1 MAAVAIRPPRDTP
14 TPPPMPAA
22 TASAQHLPI
31 LGVSSTTPISIPNKH
46 ISMAGPNYANPV
58 TPPASPRSEQSHSPQ
73 EVNGCMN
80 SLLYPADDYPT
91 ICKSPPVRAIDAAGV
106 AAAMNF
112 SSRQPLPDIENIFP
126 WAHGLHPENTIQLAF
141 FYARKKS
148 MRRAPTCYRG
158 VFVVK
163 VGDQSQSRLKGA
175 VSPEEILPS
184 NSTASGFLNVD
195 PKDGFNVRN
204 FHIQVGKFACLSDII
219 VYGDNDADQQEVL
232 KVAKRISAA
241 QLYYRAQ
248 YQGNSTREFPIYST
262 FLAQSKIYIYSYLQ
276 MDLVRC

>member
-22 TASAQHLPI
+22 TAPAQPLPI
-31 LGVSSTTPISIPNKH
+31 LSVSSTTPISIPNKH
-46 ISMAGPNYANPV
+46 ISKAGPNYANPV
-58 TPPASPRSEQSHSPQ
+58 TPPASPPSGLSRSPE
-73 EVNGCMN
+73 EVSSCMN
-80 SLLYPADDYPT
+80 SLLYPAGDYPS

-141 FYARKKS
+141 FFARKKS

-158 VFVVK
+158 IVVVK
-163 VGDQSQSRLKGA
+163 VGDQSHSRLKGA
-175 VSPEEILPS
+175 VAPEEILPPG
-184 NSTASGFLNVD
+184 STTSGFLNLD
-195 PKDGFNVRN
+195 PRDGFNVRN

-248 YQGNSTREFPIYST
+248 YQGNSMREFPIYST
-262 FLAQSKIYIYSYLQ
+262 FLTQSKTYL
-276 MDLVRC
+276 LVSSNRPIRC